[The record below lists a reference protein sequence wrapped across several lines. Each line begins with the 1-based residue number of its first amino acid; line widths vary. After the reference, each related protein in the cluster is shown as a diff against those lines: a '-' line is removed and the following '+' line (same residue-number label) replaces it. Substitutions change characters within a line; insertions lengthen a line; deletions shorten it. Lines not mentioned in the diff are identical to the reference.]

1 VLQKTS
7 YGSVEVVS
15 LDKKKLLDELRS
27 IFSDHRSL
35 FSLDPGLD
43 IGYNISKSDLEA
55 FR

>member
-7 YGSVEVVS
+7 YGSAEVIS

-35 FSLDPGLD
+35 FNFDSGLD
-43 IGYNISKSDLEA
+43 NGYNISKSDLEA